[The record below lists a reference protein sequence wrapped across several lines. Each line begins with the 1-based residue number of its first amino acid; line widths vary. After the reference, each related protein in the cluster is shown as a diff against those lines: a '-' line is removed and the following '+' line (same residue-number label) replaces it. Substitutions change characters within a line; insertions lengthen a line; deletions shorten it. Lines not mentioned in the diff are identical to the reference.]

1 MDGERIENNTHASI
15 KWITQSFQLGSIDGE
30 RITDNPN
37 IWMFLIVVLKPK
49 TIMREKF
56 IKLNLLF
63 TILYPSPI
71 KWSVYIDT

>member
-37 IWMFLIVVLKPK
+37 I
-49 TIMREKF
+49 
-56 IKLNLLF
+56 
-63 TILYPSPI
+63 
-71 KWSVYIDT
+71 